1 MLKLYFRAFFC
12 DSNFKQLFLL
22 GKITPSQI
30 KHCFGCIVI
39 SACSKEIWEAPMKL
53 GIFLNIAMH
62 CACVTLRCIGIRIC
76 DRLLMCLWNNTLKC
90 FDYNFSAQKIWFS
103 EKTFKIC
110 FDVNTKIPS
119 FVLNFHNCVFYS
131 LTTLK
136 GKYISRYLKWWKI
149 SSRNMN
155 LGTKNNSVQL
165 RGMIL

>member
-22 GKITPSQI
+22 GKKTPSQI

-62 CACVTLRCIGIRIC
+62 CACVTLQCIGIRIC

-90 FDYNFSAQKIWFS
+90 FDYNFSAQKSWFS
-103 EKTFKIC
+103 EKSFQHLFWCKYKNPQFCVKLSQLCFLQLNDFKGQIY
-110 FDVNTKIPS
+110 K
-119 FVLNFHNCVFYS
+119 
-131 LTTLK
+131 
-136 GKYISRYLKWWKI
+136 
-149 SSRNMN
+149 
-155 LGTKNNSVQL
+155 
-165 RGMIL
+165 